1 MNFTSES
8 LEQVLINLSQAIDG
22 VGERIAVRPTKLIVW
37 RGALRQ
43 AIFVMHSKHKA
54 HLMPFKQRK
63 ATRIIYDTEVG
74 DMNDDDF
81 MLGWIVG
88 MLTCFVI
95 LKLTG
100 AI

>member
-1 MNFTSES
+1 MVEVENRKVAGVGADMDFTSES
-8 LEQVLINLSQAIDG
+8 LEQVLINLSQAVDG
-22 VGERIAVRPTKLIVW
+22 VGERIAVRPTRLIVW

-63 ATRIIYDTEVG
+63 ATRRAKARQHAS
-74 DMNDDDF
+74 F
-81 MLGWIVG
+81 MTPRW
-88 MLTCFVI
+88 
-95 LKLTG
+95 

>member
-1 MNFTSES
+1 MTDFTSES
-8 LEQVLINLSQAIDG
+8 LEQMLINLSKFIDSG
-22 VGERIAVRPTKLIVW
+22 GERIAAKPTKLIVW

-63 ATRIIYDTEVG
+63 ATRRAKARQHAS
-74 DMNDDDF
+74 F
-81 MLGWIVG
+81 MTPRW
-88 MLTCFVI
+88 
-95 LKLTG
+95 